1 MNFLKYLKDKKYL
14 ISFYI
19 FLMVFISLVIYLD
32 NGFGVTIEN
41 IIYINMV
48 ASTFFLTY
56 LIFGFLFNKR
66 YYDDIEYI
74 IDNNSENITTVLP
87 KPRKYSQKL
96 INRLIKKLYIDQ
108 NKKLSKLHD
117 VRKENIEY
125 ITSWVHEVKTPISV
139 MRLLIES
146 NNNKTKEDILDSF
159 EEELDRI
166 DRYVE
171 QALYHSRIDSFSRD
185 YLISEV
191 NLENIIKNNIKK
203 QAKTFISKKIKIE
216 TKNIDINISTDKKW
230 LSFIIDQILSNS
242 LKYTPEGGVIK
253 IYGEKD
259 DKEKRIIIK
268 DNGIGIKDEDLPR
281 VFQRGFTGYTGRQ
294 NNKSTG
300 MGLYLAKR
308 LSRKLGHNLTINSKY
323 GDYTEVIIHFPK
335 LTDYYMD
342 Y

>member
-1 MNFLKYLKDKKYL
+1 
-14 ISFYI
+14 
-19 FLMVFISLVIYLD
+19 MVFISLVIYLD

-185 YLISEV
+185 YLINEI

-268 DNGIGIKDEDLPR
+268 DNGIGIKEEDLPR

-308 LSRKLGHNLTINSKY
+308 LSMKLSHNLTINSKY